1 MTNSEADEYQHDLS
15 SDNDG
20 AIYNQDQLMP
30 ERDSITAANGIER
43 DEEVVINHAPA
54 HDLTLEAIERSPV

>member
-1 MTNSEADEYQHDLS
+1 MTNSEAVEYQHDLS

-30 ERDSITAANGIER
+30 ERDSTTAACGKER
-43 DEEVVINHAPA
+43 DEEIVINHAPA

>member
-1 MTNSEADEYQHDLS
+1 MTNSEAVEYQHDLS

-30 ERDSITAANGIER
+30 ERDGITVAGAIER
-43 DEEVVINHAPA
+43 DEEMVINHAPA